1 MNLNRDRDNQSLG
14 RRVGRKYG
22 GAQLLANERYTSL
35 WKFPHDSLFSVT
47 QEAKSARRVGEEVL
61 GLCNIH
67 YRSVH

>member
-1 MNLNRDRDNQSLG
+1 MMGSRDNQSLG

-22 GAQLLANERYTSL
+22 GAQLLANERCTGSL

-47 QEAKSARRVGEEVL
+47 QEAKSARRVGEELL

-67 YRSVH
+67 YLSVH